1 MKNVIYGTGIVQKS
15 FQYIFTNLKVDYYI
29 DDVEVASENTFPV
42 DYILEDTDY
51 RIIICKEDSSAA
63 CQRLNEI
70 GLKQGKNYLLAEE
83 LYEELNGTYYKSSD
97 QIPDK
102 LMVWGTGKVSHQF
115 QKKFPQKEIVGYIDS
130 NCSASSV
137 IREQGDA
144 KVLVKNPKDI
154 ENWREFFI
162 VVAINLSTEVVDF
175 LESKGLKRNEDFVT
189 YNQITDTP
197 AEMMKMV
204 MDAPSR
210 NYGFCSKPFEE
221 VYVEI
226 GGVIYLCCPYL
237 LRDIDIGNLREHEF
251 DEIWNS
257 VKARIIRLSI
267 IKRNFCFCE
276 ESFCSHFSKTCENN
290 DDFYE
295 AAVPKY
301 PRKAM
306 ISFDDACNLKCPS
319 CRKEFR
325 FNNSNNLKQE
335 MAEICAKKLEAIIP
349 QIGMVSISGN
359 GDPFY
364 CNTYRKLWLNT
375 SKMKRNYIRF
385 QTNGLLLN
393 EENIERIVNG
403 YEIIDLY
410 VSIDA
415 ATKETYERVRCG
427 GNFEVLQR
435 NMQMVAKMRQEN
447 KIREFVTSFVVQK
460 ENYHEIVDFVK
471 MCFGYGV
478 DYIEFWRLADWGLYS
493 KEEFMQM
500 SLYDDAGQMKPE
512 LAEILKHPIF
522 QDKRINLNNL

>member
-1 MKNVIYGTGIVQKS
+1 MKNVIYGTGVVQKS
-15 FQYIFTNLKVDYYI
+15 FQYVFTNLKADYYI
-29 DDVEVASENTFPV
+29 DDIDVADGNIFPV
-42 DYILEDTDY
+42 EHILEDRDY

-63 CQRLNEI
+63 CQRLNEF
-70 GLKQGKNYLLAEE
+70 GLKQGRDYLLAEE
-83 LYEELNGTYYKSSD
+83 LYEELNGTYYRSSA

-102 LMVWGTGKVSHQF
+102 LLVWGTGKVSNQF
-115 QKKFPQKEIVGYIDS
+115 QKKFPHKEIVGYIDS
-130 NCSASSV
+130 NIACGNTK
-137 IREQGDA
+137 EQGTE
-144 KVLVKNPKDI
+144 KVLVRNPKDI
-154 ENWREFFI
+154 ENWQEFFI
-162 VVAINLSTEVVDF
+162 VVAINLSSEVVEF

-197 AEMMKMV
+197 AEMMKKV
-204 MDAPSR
+204 METPAK
-210 NYGFCSKPFEE
+210 NYAFCPKPFEE
-221 VYVEI
+221 VFIEI
-226 GGVIYLCCPYL
+226 GGVIFLCCPYL
-237 LRDIDIGNLREHEF
+237 IRDTDIGNLRENEF

-257 VKARIIRLSI
+257 VKAKIIRLSI

-276 ESFCSHFSKTCENN
+276 DKFCSHFSKTCE
-290 DDFYE
+290 DTADYYE
-295 AAVPKY
+295 ESVPRY

-306 ISFDDACNLKCPS
+306 ISFDDSCNLKCPS

-325 FNNSNNLKQE
+325 FNNSSKMKQE
-335 MAEICAKKLEAIIP
+335 MAEICAEKLEAIIP
-349 QIGMVSISGN
+349 EIGMVSISGN

-375 SKMKRNYIRF
+375 SKIKRKYIRF

-393 EENIERIVNG
+393 EENMECIVNG
-403 YEIIDLY
+403 YEVIDLY

-447 KIREFVTSFVVQK
+447 RIREFVTSFVVQ
-460 ENYHEIVDFVK
+460 EANYREMVDFVK

-493 KEEFMQM
+493 NAEFKQM

-512 LAEILKHPIF
+512 LAEILRHSIF
-522 QDKRINLNNL
+522 QDKRVNLNNL